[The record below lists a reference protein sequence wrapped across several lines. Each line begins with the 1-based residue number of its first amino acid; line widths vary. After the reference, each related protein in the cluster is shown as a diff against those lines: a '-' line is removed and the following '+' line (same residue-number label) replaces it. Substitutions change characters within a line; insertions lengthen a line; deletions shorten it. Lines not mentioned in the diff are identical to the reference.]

1 LKRAE
6 RVTALA
12 RGAVQGVGFR
22 YFVLTRARSRGLT
35 GYVRNEA
42 DGSVSVVAEGAKE
55 DLEDLVAELRA
66 GPGRGLVTDLSVDWR
81 EATGEFRDFDVR
93 F

>member
-1 LKRAE
+1 MRRAE
-6 RVTALA
+6 RMVALV

-22 YFVLTRARSRGLT
+22 YFVMTNARSRGLT

-42 DGSVSVVAEGAKE
+42 DGGVSVVAEGTRE
-55 DLEDLVAELRA
+55 DLEDLAAELEI
-66 GPGRGLVTDLSVDWR
+66 GPRRGLVADVAVDWR